1 MKRLSSVDAA
11 LWFAGTRNSPTH
23 AGCLM
28 ICDPSDAP
36 NFCFSAVK
44 DLLAARLPELPL
56 LRTRVA
62 GAGLGLDRPWF
73 VEDPDVDLDFH
84 VRRFVAPSPGGRRE
98 LDEVV
103 GRLTSYPIDRA
114 RPPWELWFIEGVD
127 HGRVAVLLKIHHAL
141 VDGVSGP
148 ALIKTML
155 DTSPQPRPPA
165 IAAHLSPAAPGIPPF
180 WWRTL
185 GAIFNVAVM
194 TPYRVLRIVQ
204 QTLSQQWAV
213 RGLANRP
220 PHFFQAPATR
230 FNAHLSPRRRIS
242 SSRVPL
248 DHVKA
253 VKRAYGVKLNDVV
266 LALVSGALRHHLQDR
281 GELPQRPLVAQVP
294 ISTQANTTEVA
305 GSQLSSMTI
314 GLATDIADPAE
325 RMKTIFGNAQGA
337 KEMAEVLTAHQI
349 VGITETVPPGL
360 LGLGVRAYTAS
371 HLGSRAAPINMVI
384 SNVPGP
390 DYPLYL
396 AGAVVEQWLP
406 IGTLMLDVG
415 LNITCFSYH
424 GWVDFGF
431 LTTPELADD
440 IDELANAIE
449 SALQELKESAGLLA
463 SF

>member
-11 LWFAGTRNSPTH
+11 LWFAGTRNCPTH

-36 NFCFSAVK
+36 NFCFAVVK

-56 LRTRVA
+56 LRTRVV
-62 GAGLGLDRPWF
+62 GARLGFDRPWF
-73 VEDPDVDLDFH
+73 VEVPEVDLDFH
-84 VRRFVAPSPGGRRE
+84 VRRIVAPSPGGRRE
-98 LDEVV
+98 LEEVV
-103 GRLTSYPIDRA
+103 GRLTSHPIDRA

-141 VDGVSGP
+141 VYGESSA
-148 ALIKTML
+148 ALIETML
-155 DTSPQPRPPA
+155 DISPQPRPPA

-180 WWRTL
+180 WRRTL

-194 TPYRVLRIVQ
+194 TPYRVLRVIQ
-204 QTLSQQWAV
+204 QTLSQQLAV

-220 PHFFQAPATR
+220 PHFFQAPTTR

-266 LALVSGALRHHLQDR
+266 LALVSGALRRYLQGR
-281 GELPQRPLVAQVP
+281 GELPERPLVAQVP
-294 ISTQANTTEVA
+294 ISTRDDTTEE
-305 GSQLSSMTI
+305 GGQISSMTI
-314 GLATDIADPAE
+314 GLATDIADPTE

-337 KEMAEVLTAHQI
+337 REMAEALTAHQV
-349 VGITETVPPGL
+349 VGLTETVPPGL
-360 LGLGVRAYTAS
+360 LGLGVRGYTAS
-371 HLGSRAAPINMVI
+371 HLGSHAAPINMVI
-384 SNVPGP
+384 SSVPGP

-396 AGAVVEQWLP
+396 AGALAEQWLP

-415 LNITCFSYH
+415 LNITCFSYQ

-431 LTTPELADD
+431 LTTPEVADD

-449 SALQELKESAGLLA
+449 PALQELKEAADLLA